1 MSFLTFVYNLTIR
14 VANDR
19 EWALLVPAWTI
30 MLAFFVYFSYIA
42 LNIFITPALDSLHT
56 LTGSTLSSIKLIKL
70 EPSLTLLSLFA
81 QRQRQRQKIDTQAFI
96 LNPVYD
102 PRKEPHPLLANS
114 LLLPSDAVPSLHDLP
129 IGLVNRVV
137 FGDFRK
143 RRRRRT

>member
-1 MSFLTFVYNLTIR
+1 VLS
-14 VANDR
+14 
-19 EWALLVPAWTI
+19 P
-30 MLAFFVYFSYIA
+30 
-42 LNIFITPALDSLHT
+42 
-56 LTGSTLSSIKLIKL
+56 LSSL

-81 QRQRQRQKIDTQAFI
+81 RRQRRKIDTQAFI